1 MLKGCQH
8 WIFLDNRSLAS
19 GRVPVFKLWLCPVV
33 LVLWRRT
40 GDETG
45 SGCNWRSRVLCACVG
60 CMICGFWSVVSEK
73 QLGIL
78 LNKTG

>member
-40 GDETG
+40 GDETL
-45 SGCNWRSRVLCACVG
+45 VLGA
-60 CMICGFWSVVSEK
+60 
-73 QLGIL
+73 
-78 LNKTG
+78 TGGQEFFAHVLVA